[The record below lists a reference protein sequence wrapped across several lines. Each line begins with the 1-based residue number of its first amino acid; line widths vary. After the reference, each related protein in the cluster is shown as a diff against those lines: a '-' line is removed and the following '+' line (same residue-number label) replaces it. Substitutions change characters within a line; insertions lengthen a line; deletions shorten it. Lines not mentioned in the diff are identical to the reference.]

1 MIWKQLY
8 IFVAF
13 HFYFLLDLFQT
24 ATLTRLCGFFISVWK
39 AFDGEK

>member
-1 MIWKQLY
+1 MLKFVRKEKKG

-24 ATLTRLCGFFISVWK
+24 ALSFKDICSFFI
-39 AFDGEK
+39 